1 MSETNG
7 LEPKQSH
14 CPCCGI
20 EWRRWGVGRTVQ
32 ARCEQVEIEGQQ
44 GQVVE
49 TVNLLVWECMDCG
62 CEVTDGEV

>member
-7 LEPKQSH
+7 HEPKQSH

-32 ARCEQVEIEGQQ
+32 ARCEQVN
-44 GQVVE
+44 VE
-49 TVNLLVWECMDCG
+49 AATVNLLVWECLDCG
-62 CEVTDGEV
+62 CEVMDGEVGQ